1 MAYNIVFDV
10 TDFERSL
17 GELINKFEKRAP
29 LMKML
34 AGMMEFGPGE
44 LRTTG
49 PAQMAALEKQCLLG
63 AASGR

>member
-34 AGMMEFGPGE
+34 AGLMSQNNIHASQGH
-44 LRTTG
+44 R
-49 PAQMAALEKQCLLG
+49 AALCGVWEKRMQK
-63 AASGR
+63 